1 MLGAKLLTVLF
12 AAALLDPCG
21 SSATTDGGAARPPA
35 IDAATAPVIDDVT
48 VPASATIDSLTGV
61 AHINGSISFHD
72 DFGTVTGVNIL
83 GHGGNGSIYRG
94 AIGGPSPQT
103 LTFDLSTPGQH
114 DLDFNVFAE
123 PGNNSARVTRTIIVS
138 Q

>member
-1 MLGAKLLTVLF
+1 MLAAKVLTVVLV
-12 AAALLDPCG
+12 ASALDPCG
-21 SSATTDGGAARPPA
+21 SSGTADGGTVKAPG

-48 VPASATIDSLTGV
+48 VPGTATIDSLTGV

-83 GHGGNGSIYRG
+83 GHGTNGSIYRG
-94 AIGGPSPQT
+94 AINGPSPQI

-114 DLDFNVFAE
+114 DLDFNVFAQ
-123 PGNNSARVTRTIIVS
+123 PGNNSARVTRTIVVS
-138 Q
+138 P